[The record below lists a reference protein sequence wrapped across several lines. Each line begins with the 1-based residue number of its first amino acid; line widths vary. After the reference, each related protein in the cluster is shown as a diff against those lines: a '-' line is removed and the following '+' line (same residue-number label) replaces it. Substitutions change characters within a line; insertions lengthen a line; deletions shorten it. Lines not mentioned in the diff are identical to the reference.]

1 MQTSAG
7 MQLRCYFD
15 KLKVFENI
23 IHNFYFSLQQLNYN
37 QHASEKDTT
46 FLKKIKDQEMLQ
58 EQLYTQLE
66 DDTFLGQDFGGEN
79 ELSDGTFQS
88 SSDSDETEDEV
99 DMDLDKDKEIIDET
113 MLVDTVHI
121 SSMLQTL
128 NILQMLTFVFVLFKN
143 MVKLNMQN
151 LLRH

>member
-23 IHNFYFSLQQLNYN
+23 IHNCIQQLNYN
-37 QHASEKDTT
+37 QHASEKDT

-66 DDTFLGQDFGGEN
+66 DDTFLGQDFEGEN

-88 SSDSDETEDEV
+88 SSDSDETENEV

-128 NILQMLTFVFVLFKN
+128 NMLQMLTFVFFLFKN